1 MYPDV
6 KEEGTNC
13 DVTKDNQ
20 MRTKQFYHVSNSE
33 SSRSGKF
40 RGVFLP
46 MSERSNVTNDS
57 ENYCLKRTEGKTAL
71 FYEDSNS
78 GRSFRFIL
86 HRKNARKADIYA
98 CAKCKSRRKYVRIM
112 VQNDKFLCDPAS
124 LDHICYMSPIELYNE
139 RVKNEGTQQRKTR
152 KLVAELK
159 TIGDTNLEDRNSV
172 VPTSSEPKEVYAGSL
187 LDCSDSTFTNSLAEE
202 QYCVTP
208 SSENVI
214 EAHSVAEG
222 SSSNMFKTE
231 TNREMSFIRDELQAS
246 EQEPTETKPS
256 PLLRDEVCLQSIKM
270 ALEKFLDNG
279 IEMPGTYTFYDGSTV
294 LEPIASYLGIPV
306 DKVNFVLCMF
316 SSLPLAYV
324 FKRFMKPCTVSRQ
337 TRTAFPLLIGF
348 LFCFF
353 CFGRATKHLLAN
365 CLLNYAIMCF
375 SPERYVHKEIPS
387 LLDYM
392 SYIFNFQTALTGPV
406 NFYSDYLAF
415 LDGVHIVPNK
425 EGELPSPI
433 RASLKKLFESL
444 CYLLIIMTYGSSF
457 PPEIILEKEY
467 LELPYVQWFFWW
479 FIILVLIRVNYY
491 FAWTFAD
498 SVCNMSGFGFSGYDE
513 HGVAKWE
520 LCTNVKPYQ
529 VEMAQSFKE
538 TLDGW
543 NIQTGGWLRR
553 VAYDRSSKK
562 IRTVATYMLSALWHG
577 ISVGYYITFF
587 TGALFTLA
595 GATFRRCMRHR
606 FLHSKKQKA
615 VYDVM
620 TFVATKIA
628 LAYATYA
635 FVMMNL
641 EPAIFVY
648 KRVFFVIHIIAL
660 LILFVLPRY
669 FHPKPS
675 ERSKQS
681 LDLLDVLPEEIKKGI

>member
-1 MYPDV
+1 
-6 KEEGTNC
+6 
-13 DVTKDNQ
+13 
-20 MRTKQFYHVSNSE
+20 
-33 SSRSGKF
+33 
-40 RGVFLP
+40 
-46 MSERSNVTNDS
+46 
-57 ENYCLKRTEGKTAL
+57 
-71 FYEDSNS
+71 
-78 GRSFRFIL
+78 
-86 HRKNARKADIYA
+86 
-98 CAKCKSRRKYVRIM
+98 
-112 VQNDKFLCDPAS
+112 
-124 LDHICYMSPIELYNE
+124 
-139 RVKNEGTQQRKTR
+139 
-152 KLVAELK
+152 
-159 TIGDTNLEDRNSV
+159 
-172 VPTSSEPKEVYAGSL
+172 
-187 LDCSDSTFTNSLAEE
+187 
-202 QYCVTP
+202 
-208 SSENVI
+208 
-214 EAHSVAEG
+214 
-222 SSSNMFKTE
+222 
-231 TNREMSFIRDELQAS
+231 
-246 EQEPTETKPS
+246 
-256 PLLRDEVCLQSIKM
+256 
-270 ALEKFLDNG
+270 
-279 IEMPGTYTFYDGSTV
+279 MPGTYTFYDGSTV

-375 SPERYVHKEIPS
+375 SPERYVHKATKHLLANCLLNYAIMCFSPERYVHKFVFVFSMSYLLFIHFYRWLILTKYSLDITGPMMVAVQKITTLAFSLHDGKVKKKEELTAIQRKEAITEIPSLLDYMSYIFNFQITTLAFSLHDGKVKKKEELTAIQRKEAITEIPS